1 MREFIS
7 DMLLRYCRAL
17 DLHEADAS
25 LLGMWQVL
33 EKLTDTDRYDLLID
47 RLVRLFR
54 DPEEAREI
62 ANHVRL
68 RRNQTVHSAHNI
80 SSEAHS
86 ILIQVETLASQA
98 IFFYLKNAARFENQ
112 KELCDFLDLPLD
124 QNKLRRQ
131 QKISNFFIQYQ
142 NRK

>member
-1 MREFIS
+1 VFPGNRIKMFNA
-7 DMLLRYCRAL
+7 LL
-17 DLHEADAS
+17 DTS

-33 EKLTDTDRYDLLID
+33 EKLTGTDRYDLLID

-86 ILIQVETLASQA
+86 ILLQVETLASQA
-98 IFFYLKNAARFENQ
+98 IFCFASRMLQSLKTKKSYATFSTYLWVRIN
-112 KELCDFLDLPLD
+112 
-124 QNKLRRQ
+124 
-131 QKISNFFIQYQ
+131 
-142 NRK
+142 